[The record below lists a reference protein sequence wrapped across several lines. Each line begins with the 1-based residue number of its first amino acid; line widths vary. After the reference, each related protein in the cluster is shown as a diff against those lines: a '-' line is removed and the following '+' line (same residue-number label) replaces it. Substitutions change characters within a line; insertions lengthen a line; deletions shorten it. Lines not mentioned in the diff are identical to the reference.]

1 MNPFARPGALVSLA
15 ALGLALVA
23 LTHGCNTGSTGL
35 DNRRFPCTQDTECL
49 AGYVCSLGECTPE
62 GEPPDEPD
70 GGTPDDGGTDG
81 GTDGGVPDSGV
92 PDSGVPDSGVPDS
105 GVPDSGVPDAGP
117 VIRPTQLAFATPP
130 RAVDVGECSPVAVEL
145 ETRSADGGPAPV
157 ATATTVTL
165 KSRKNDLVFFPNDR
179 CRSTQILTQVAVPA
193 GGTRAFFH
201 FRGSTAGASPID
213 ATAPGLTPASQDAI
227 IRNGVPTS
235 VVFTSA
241 AQTLSAGTCSGAVVL
256 EARNAF
262 GAATSFASPTAAGL
276 TLTPSGGPLLYSD
289 ATCTNAIPDATFA
302 PGAPQTTFYFK
313 GNTGGTFT
321 LTARPSGFNAVSQS
335 VTILS
340 VVRTGTCTLAD
351 TASSVTCP
359 ISPPQQDVAKTML
372 MFQAGSNSAEPS
384 SANVR
389 CVLTNTSTITCTR
402 GGTVGAAT
410 VSWQTAE
417 LASGMKVQHLT
428 TSCSAAATAFDVP
441 ITPVASMSNTFLLV
455 SSQIVGAT
463 QDTDDFF
470 TATMGGVDHVDV
482 QFGAPCT
489 GSWAGAIQVVEF
501 TGATVTRGTTGPM
514 TGTQLTVTGLPAS
527 GLSNTALLFTYRVS
541 AASQLGICDRM
552 LQGVLTSSSQLT
564 FTRSKQDTGCENA
577 TIEAISWERI
587 NFGDRARTQHQ
598 SIDVSDLAQSDTAGI
613 SAVDPTRTLVFS
625 SGQALSGQ
633 GGGETDYTV
642 DDVLGTS
649 VARHTLLSPTVLEV
663 RRDATVDAD
672 AEWFS
677 TVLQLIP

>member
-35 DNRRFPCTQDTECL
+35 DNRRFPCTQDNECL
-49 AGYVCSLGECTPE
+49 AGYVCSLGECKPE
-62 GEPPDEPD
+62 GEPPDGPD
-70 GGTPDDGGTDG
+70 GGTPDGGGTDG
-81 GTDGGVPDSGV
+81 GIPDSGVPDSGV

-130 RAVDVGECSPVAVEL
+130 RAADVGACSSASVDL
-145 ETRSADGGPAPV
+145 ETRSADGMPAPV
-157 ATATTVTL
+157 AAATTVNL
-165 KSRKNDLVFFPNDR
+165 RSRNNNLFFFTNDR
-179 CRSTQILTQVAVPA
+179 CQNARTQVTVPA
-193 GGTRAFFH
+193 GGTRASFY

-213 ATAPGLTPASQDAI
+213 VTSPGLTPASQDAI
-227 IRNGVPTS
+227 IRNGTPTS

-241 AQTLSAGTCSGAVVL
+241 AQTVSAGVCSGAVVL

-262 GAATSFASPTAAGL
+262 GGATSFASQTAAGL

-289 ATCTNAIPDATFA
+289 AACTTNIPDATFA
-302 PGAPQTTFYFK
+302 PGVPQTTFYFK
-313 GNTGGTFT
+313 SRMGGPFT
-321 LTARPSGFNAVSQS
+321 LTARAANLPAVSQS
-335 VTILS
+335 VTILP
-340 VVRTGTCTLAD
+340 VTRTGTCTLAD
-351 TASSVTCP
+351 GTSSVTCP
-359 ISPPQQDVAKTML
+359 ISPAQLDVTKTML

-428 TSCSAAATAFDVP
+428 TSCSAGELAFDVP
-441 ITPVASMSNTFLLV
+441 ITPVASVSNSFLLV
-455 SSQIVGAT
+455 SSQSVGTT
-463 QDTDDFF
+463 QDGEEFF
-470 TATMGGVDHVDV
+470 TATLAAADHVDV
-482 QFGAPCT
+482 QFGEPCM
-489 GSWAGAIQVVEF
+489 GSWAGAIQVVEL
-501 TGATVTRGTTGPM
+501 TDATVTRGTTGPM
-514 TGTQLTVTGLPAS
+514 TGTQLTVTGLPAAA
-527 GLSNTALLFTYRVS
+527 LSNTAMLFTYRVS
-541 AASQLGICDRM
+541 AATQAGICDRV
-552 LQGVLTSSSQLT
+552 LRGELTSSSQLT

-587 NFGDRARTQHQ
+587 NFGDRARTQHTNV
-598 SIDVSDLAQSDTAGI
+598 DVSDLAQSDTASI
-613 SAVDPTRTLVFS
+613 SSVDPTRTLVFS

-642 DDVLGTS
+642 DDVLGAS

-663 RRDATVDAD
+663 RRDSTVDAD

-677 TVLQLIP
+677 TVLQLTP

>member
-35 DNRRFPCTQDTECL
+35 DNRRFPCTQDNECL
-49 AGYVCSLGECTPE
+49 AGYVCGEGECKPE
-62 GEPPDEPD
+62 GEPPDGPD

-81 GTDGGVPDSGV
+81 GTDGGIPDSGV

-105 GVPDSGVPDAGP
+105 GVPDSGP

-130 RAVDVGECSPVAVEL
+130 RAVDVGVCSPVAVEL
-145 ETRSADGGPAPV
+145 ETRSADGAPAPV

-165 KSRKNDLVFFPNDR
+165 KSRNNDLVFFSNDR
-179 CRSTQILTQVAVPA
+179 CRSTNILTQVTVPA
-193 GGTRAFFH
+193 GGTRASFH
-201 FRGSTAGASPID
+201 FRGATAGASPID

-241 AQTLSAGTCSGAVVL
+241 AQTVSAGVCSSAVVL
-256 EARNAF
+256 EARNAV
-262 GAATSFASPTAAGL
+262 GGATSFASPTAAGL

-335 VTILS
+335 ATILS
-340 VVRTGTCTLAD
+340 VVRKDTCTLAD
-351 TASSVTCP
+351 GASSVTCP

-389 CVLTNTSTITCTR
+389 CVLTNASTITCTR

-428 TSCSAAATAFDVP
+428 TSCSAAATSFEVP
-441 ITPVASMSNTFLLV
+441 ISPVASLSNTFLLV
-455 SSQIVGAT
+455 SSQIIGTT

-470 TATMGGVDHVDV
+470 TAAMGGVDHVDV

-514 TGTQLTVTGLPAS
+514 TSPQTQLTVTGLPAAAPA
-527 GLSNTALLFTYRVS
+527 NTALLFTYRVS
-541 AASQLGICDRM
+541 SATQAGICDRM
-552 LQGVLTSSSQLT
+552 LRGQLTSSTQLT
-564 FTRSKQDTGCENA
+564 FTRSKQDSGCENA

-587 NFGDRARTQHQ
+587 NFGDRARAQHTNV
-598 SIDVSDLAQSDTAGI
+598 DVSDLAQSDTASI

-663 RRDATVDAD
+663 RRDATVNAD